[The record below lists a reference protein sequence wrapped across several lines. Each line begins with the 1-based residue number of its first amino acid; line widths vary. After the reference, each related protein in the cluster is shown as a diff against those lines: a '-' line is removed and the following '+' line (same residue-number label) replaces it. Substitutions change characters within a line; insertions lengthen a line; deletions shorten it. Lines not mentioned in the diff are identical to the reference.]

1 MADEVNPPTSE
12 ILSKHE
18 LASRTINQHNTPLA
32 IFDQGELDILRNF
45 VADPSETNQVTVL
58 KNAARG
64 DMYDGP
70 DAGDK
75 VGAKASSLGSLAGY
89 VVARYGK
96 ADDKTLNA
104 EEVEALK
111 EWFDNGGGQE

>member
-1 MADEVNPPTSE
+1 MVAEANPPTSE
-12 ILSKHE
+12 ILSNHE
-18 LASRTINQHNTPLA
+18 LASRTIKQHNTPLA
-32 IFDQGELDILRNF
+32 IFDQEELDLLRKF
-45 VADPSETNQVTVL
+45 VTDPSETNQVTVL

-75 VGAKASSLGSLAGY
+75 VGAKAASFGSLAGY

-104 EEVEALK
+104 EEVEALN
-111 EWFDNGGGQE
+111 EWFANGGGQE